1 MVTWDVP
8 CCEPP
13 SRLRDRVVSPRPPR
27 SGPPARRRAAPAGR
41 PEGAPVRSRSAGIAI
56 NPIIYDITIGPRLV
70 CVNYSTRTRIVADRE
85 RFPRSWLV
93 LTESEAHKLALLQ
106 VLFGVFEGCDV

>member
-1 MVTWDVP
+1 MVARPAEIRSPGTTP
-8 CCEPP
+8 RGAGRAP
-13 SRLRDRVVSPRPPR
+13 RGRPRPL
-27 SGPPARRRAAPAGR
+27 
-41 PEGAPVRSRSAGIAI
+41 
-56 NPIIYDITIGPRLV
+56 PIRGYSDHIRHYTIGPRLV

>member
-1 MVTWDVP
+1 M
-8 CCEPP
+8 
-13 SRLRDRVVSPRPPR
+13 LVSKTEVLWWPRPPR

-41 PEGAPVRSRSAGIAI
+41 PRPL
-56 NPIIYDITIGPRLV
+56 PIRGYSDHTYDITIGPRLV

-93 LTESEAHKLALLQ
+93 LTLESEAHKLALLQ
-106 VLFGVFEGCDV
+106 VLFGVFDGCDV